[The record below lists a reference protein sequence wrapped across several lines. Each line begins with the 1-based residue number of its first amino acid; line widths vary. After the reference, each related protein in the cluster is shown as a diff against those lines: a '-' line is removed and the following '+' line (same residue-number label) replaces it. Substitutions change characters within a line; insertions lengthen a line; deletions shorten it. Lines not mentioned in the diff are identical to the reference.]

1 MCKAKGEFTFHR
13 AGHGLFYS
21 GVITAENAA
30 KKFNFVYDCGTMPK
44 RREKFDFDAQIDA
57 YKESIDNKLDMLV
70 ISHFHED
77 HVNGLEKL
85 LKGGVT
91 PKVVIMPYISDSE
104 RATIIFSRKIKEEFL
119 LEFYEDPVMWFVHRG
134 VEKII
139 LIREK
144 PGDEPGEMMLQDD
157 MSGTLISRKQVK
169 DTLIITMAGKVEL
182 LIPEFRWIF
191 EFESVDFESTE
202 EYEKKLEKFM
212 KGKSIKELLKK
223 NTLKSLRKEFGKEKL
238 GKDYNNLTSVIMLH
252 GPQNEMVK
260 KEQNPQNERVKK
272 AQEQQFKYRNFSILM
287 GDAKIARKK
296 VDMFESY
303 KKGRC
308 YICQYPHHGGNGCGI
323 RKIKKFATSYVIC
336 FCDGTG
342 RPSEKVKEGLS
353 GKIIEVTEMKPKKP
367 GTDGFIYEI
376 PRRVHR

>member
-1 MCKAKGEFTFHR
+1 MCGVKGKFTFHR

-21 GVITAENAA
+21 GVITVEKNTEE
-30 KKFNFVYDCGTMPK
+30 KFNFVYDCGTMPK
-44 RREKFDFDAQIDA
+44 RRKEFDFDAQIDA
-57 YKESIDNKLDMLV
+57 YKESIDKKLDMLV

-85 LKGGVT
+85 LAGEVT
-91 PKVVIMPYISDSE
+91 PKVVIMPYVSDSE

-144 PGDEPGEMMLQDD
+144 PGDEPRVIVRQDD
-157 MSGTLISRKQVK
+157 MSGTLISREQVK

-202 EYEKKLEKFM
+202 EYEKQVEK
-212 KGKSIKELLKK
+212 LLKSK
-223 NTLKSLRKEFGKEKL
+223 STREILEGEDWKDLRDTLKKG
-238 GKDYNNLTSVIMLH
+238 DPNYTSVMMMH
-252 GPQNEMVK
+252 GPENEGL
-260 KEQNPQNERVKK
+260 EK

-323 RKIKKFATSYVIC
+323 CKIEKFASKYVIC

-342 RPSEKVKEGLS
+342 RPSEKVKEHLS
-353 GKIIEVTEMKPKKP
+353 GKIIEVTE
-367 GTDGFIYEI
+367 TDPTNGFIYEI
-376 PRRVHR
+376 PEAGA

>member
-104 RATIIFSRKIKEEFL
+104 RATILFSKKIKEKFL
-119 LEFYEDPVMWFVHRG
+119 LEFYEDPVVWFVHRK

-144 PGDEPGEMMLQDD
+144 HGDEPREMVGQDD
-157 MSGTLISRKQVK
+157 MSGTLISREQVK
-169 DTLIITMAGKVEL
+169 DTSIITMAGKVEL

-212 KGKSIKELLKK
+212 RGKSIKELLEERE
-223 NTLKSLRKEFGKEKL
+223 LKSLSKEFGKEKL
-238 GKDYNNLTSVIMLH
+238 GKDYNNITSVMMMH
-252 GPQNEMVK
+252 GPENEALEK
-260 KEQNPQNERVKK
+260 GKEQK
-272 AQEQQFKYRNFSILM
+272 FKFHNYSLLM
-287 GDAKIARKK
+287 GDAKIARKE
-296 VDMFESY
+296 VEMFKAY

-308 YICQYPHHGGNGCGI
+308 YVCQYPHHGGKGCGI
-323 RKIKKFATSYVIC
+323 RKIEKFASSYVIC
-336 FCDGTG
+336 FNDGSKY
-342 RPSEKVKEGLS
+342 RPSEKVKKHLS
-353 GKIIEVTEMKPKKP
+353 GKIIEVTETKP
-367 GTDGFIYEI
+367 GTNGFIYEI
-376 PRRVHR
+376 SVPKEDK

>member
-1 MCKAKGEFTFHR
+1 MCGVKGKFTFHR

-21 GVITAENAA
+21 GVIKSEDL
-30 KKFNFVYDCGTMPK
+30 KEEFNFVYDCGTMPQ
-44 RREKFDFDAQIDA
+44 RRKEFDFDAQIDA
-57 YKESIDNKLDMLV
+57 YKKTIDNKLDMLV

-85 LKGGVT
+85 LNRGVT
-91 PKVVIMPYISDSE
+91 PKLVIMPYVSDSE
-104 RATIIFSRKIKEEFL
+104 RATIIFSKKIKEKFL
-119 LEFYEDPVMWFVHRG
+119 LEFYEDPVGWFVHRG
-134 VEKII
+134 VKKII
-139 LIREK
+139 LIRK
-144 PGDEPGEMMLQDD
+144 KHGDEPGEMVLQDD

-169 DTLIITMAGKVEL
+169 ETSIITMAGKVEL

-212 KGKSIKELLKK
+212 RGKSIKELLEENK
-223 NTLKSLRKEFGKEKL
+223 LKLLRKEFGKEKL
-238 GKDYNNLTSVIMLH
+238 GKDYNNLTSVMMMH
-252 GPQNEMVK
+252 GPENERVK
-260 KEQNPQNERVKK
+260 KEQKPQNERVKK
-272 AQEQQFKYRNFSILM
+272 TQEQEFKRQSYSLLM
-287 GDAKIARKK
+287 VDAKIARKK

-303 KKGRC
+303 KKGLC

-342 RPSEKVKEGLS
+342 RPSEKVKKGLS

>member
-1 MCKAKGEFTFHR
+1 MCGVKGKFTFHR

-21 GVITAENAA
+21 GVITVEKNTEE
-30 KKFNFVYDCGTMPK
+30 KFNFVYDCGTMPK
-44 RREKFDFDAQIDA
+44 RRKEFDFDAQIDA
-57 YKESIDNKLDMLV
+57 YKESIDKKLDMLV

-77 HVNGLEKL
+77 HVNGLKKL
-85 LKGGVT
+85 LDGGVT
-91 PKVVIMPYISDSE
+91 PKLVIMPYVSDSE
-104 RATIIFSRKIKEEFL
+104 RATIIFSKKIKEEFL

-144 PGDEPGEMMLQDD
+144 PGDEPREIVRQDD
-157 MSGTLISRKQVK
+157 ISGTLISRQQVK

-202 EYEKKLEKFM
+202 EYEKQVE
-212 KGKSIKELLKK
+212 ELLKSK
-223 NTLKSLRKEFGKEKL
+223 SIREILEGEDWKDLRDTLKKG
-238 GKDYNNLTSVIMLH
+238 DPNYTSVMMVH

-272 AQEQQFKYRNFSILM
+272 TQEQEFKHQNYSLLM

-303 KKGRC
+303 KKDLC
-308 YICQYPHHGGNGCGI
+308 YICQYPHHGGDGCGI
-323 RKIKKFATSYVIC
+323 CKIEKFASKYVIC

-342 RPSEKVKEGLS
+342 RPSEKVKKHLS
-353 GKIIEVTEMKPKKP
+353 EKIIEVTEMKP
-367 GTDGFIYEI
+367 GTNGFIYEI
-376 PRRVHR
+376 PEAGA